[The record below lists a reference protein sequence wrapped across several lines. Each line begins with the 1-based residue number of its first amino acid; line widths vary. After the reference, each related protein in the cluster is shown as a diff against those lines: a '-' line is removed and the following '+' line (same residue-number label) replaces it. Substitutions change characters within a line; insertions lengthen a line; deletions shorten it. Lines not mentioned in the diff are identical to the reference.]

1 MTHGVLCW
9 TDTWVYKECCDV
21 QRYGASGLDLCFSQ
35 GYLSF
40 EGCCPHPLLRK
51 RPEEGEQV
59 QVLEGP
65 WQDQHPGCDAKFP
78 WAPHALTPALLHGPS
93 YHPHT
98 GELMQ
103 DVLPATFVRWSK
115 AAGQIEDPE
124 DQREARKLR
133 VRQELN
139 KRWETLGFRSV
150 WDVEMAAMLTQ
161 VISNFAFSLQECAP
175 VVLLAGLLKAECLFD
190 LDLPLARRVTR
201 NLRQLMQSAEN
212 YGRMTWTSQIASP
225 SWRDI
230 LSAATQRID
239 HLEGSRKVPARPWVV
254 DMVFP
259 LCSPKEILA
268 VNEGLQLLGRSIP
281 QKLDPT
287 EGWASGTIRA
297 RQAMDHLRLRGSWR
311 HARFRVFVYMVCGTY
326 ALLGHDTDRD
336 EDLSQSDVEKLSKRL
351 FSGLSEELLKIF
363 GGGLQGKFSLPHV
376 HLAILEEEV
385 PTGDAAVYLHH
396 LAKAAASETL
406 GNITLLLHPDFLE
419 HVRSWRVSSIFQ
431 ALVSGSWPKDVD
443 FMYLGWRHEGPV
455 TDDGRVASHM
465 RYHCD
470 LEPSKKGGNRLGPCD
485 GGYNPILLQNLWL
498 RAFGRDLDPIQG
510 DDLGGY
516 DFSQLLVTRRAVLH
530 RPVAYWRYLSQVI
543 SARSSFE
550 LLPGTKFI
558 SRRTDLTVNDPW
570 NKGVCAWFEHIWHML
585 FDPSFFPDGND
596 DKEPDLRYFTSLHD
610 KRLPLGLRS
619 GPDTVMGR
627 HYWFSAEEQCNA
639 LRDEQGCRIWQM
651 QQDGRRQTV
660 KPTASMQPQ

>member
-1 MTHGVLCW
+1 
-9 TDTWVYKECCDV
+9 
-21 QRYGASGLDLCFSQ
+21 
-35 GYLSF
+35 
-40 EGCCPHPLLRK
+40 
-51 RPEEGEQV
+51 
-59 QVLEGP
+59 
-65 WQDQHPGCDAKFP
+65 
-78 WAPHALTPALLHGPS
+78 
-93 YHPHT
+93 
-98 GELMQ
+98 
-103 DVLPATFVRWSK
+103 
-115 AAGQIEDPE
+115 
-124 DQREARKLR
+124 
-133 VRQELN
+133 
-139 KRWETLGFRSV
+139 
-150 WDVEMAAMLTQ
+150 
-161 VISNFAFSLQECAP
+161 
-175 VVLLAGLLKAECLFD
+175 
-190 LDLPLARRVTR
+190 
-201 NLRQLMQSAEN
+201 
-212 YGRMTWTSQIASP
+212 
-225 SWRDI
+225 
-230 LSAATQRID
+230 
-239 HLEGSRKVPARPWVV
+239 
-254 DMVFP
+254 MVFP

-516 DFSQLLVTRRAVLH
+516 DFSQLLVTRQAVLH

-558 SRRTDLTVNDPW
+558 SRRTDLSVNDPW

-596 DKEPDLRYFTSLHD
+596 DKDIAT
-610 KRLPLGLRS
+610 
-619 GPDTVMGR
+619 
-627 HYWFSAEEQCNA
+627 
-639 LRDEQGCRIWQM
+639 
-651 QQDGRRQTV
+651 
-660 KPTASMQPQ
+660 